1 MCSAP
6 SAGDNGVF
14 IVLAFDLLTQQ
25 HQREEEEGT
34 DDDDSD
40 DDYVEFFTSVVD
52 MGEENL
58 RQFIAEARNNPD
70 TLREFMIRFL

>member
-1 MCSAP
+1 MWLAP
-6 SAGDNGVF
+6 LAGDNSVF

-25 HQREEEEGT
+25 HQEEEEGAE
-34 DDDDSD
+34 DDDSD

-58 RQFIAEARNNPD
+58 RRFIAEARNNPD